1 MAPSLRRSSGNF
13 QTRLLLHLS
22 KRRRLAACEGFTL
35 VELLVVIAIIGIL
48 AAVAI
53 PNFIQAKNSAA
64 VGSRIGEGSG
74 FAKSCLTWQ
83 STGVGTA
90 PNNTSGTPAS
100 DGVSMSCTGTAGTGT
115 VTAKWPAGVPGVRCL
130 TATTTSANT
139 TATFSINI
147 SNTTDQI
154 TCALS

>member
-22 KRRRLAACEGFTL
+22 KRRRRAACEGFTL

-53 PNFIQAKNSAA
+53 PSFIQAKNSAA
-64 VGSRIGEGSG
+64 VGSRIGEASG

-83 STGVGTA
+83 GSGIGTA
-90 PNNTSGTPAS
+90 PNNQSGTPAS
-100 DGVSMSCTGTAGTGT
+100 NGVSMSCTATGGTGS
-115 VTAKWPAGVPGVRCL
+115 VTAKWPIGVPGIRCL
-130 TATTTSANT
+130 TDTTTSSDT

-147 SNTTDQI
+147 SLTADQI
-154 TCALS
+154 TCTLS